1 VVKLSSRVSSKRPSE
16 APKAA
21 ISLKSTSRR
30 GYVAKRDYG
39 TRGAERDRQIIRF
52 GRIKATIYRRND
64 IEHGSWFLRVYLREE
79 KRHYRKSL
87 QTHDQREAVT
97 LAEQEIV
104 NILAK
109 VQTGQRILAVSLADL
124 VRQYRIQLESQVT
137 SGGLAK
143 NTMRLNNYRI
153 AHGCKFLESVYEA
166 GMATK
171 VSAIAGS
178 AFQGYLQWRIDAR
191 AAKSKGATIRR
202 DVVRDEL
209 LSIRKMFLFA
219 KKERLCTE
227 KSVPEWDFVIEKQ
240 APSRRRMTQRN
251 YTAVVNVMRVWVSR
265 AKNEK
270 EAYQR
275 RMLQH
280 IFLLISNSG
289 MRSGEVFGLR
299 NRDVEVRTKANECV
313 LTIRPETSK
322 VRKGRRITVIGSAG
336 GRAAPTKK
344 LNYLIRWIEK
354 HQRHKEPNGFAFSAF
369 DKGSVSAR
377 DTYYHAYKSL
387 RVELKKID
395 LGWFDTY
402 HCRHFWITNR
412 LLAEESIHLVAQAAG
427 TSTREIEKTYSHVL
441 TEMSTRKFGKRQVVY
456 KPDESWVLSNTMT
469 SDHRDM
475 KTHSDS

>member
-1 VVKLSSRVSSKRPSE
+1 VVKLFKRVSSKSPS
-16 APKAA
+16 APLSAA
-21 ISLKSTSRR
+21 IALKSTPSR

-39 TRGAERDRQIIRF
+39 TRGAERDRQLIRF
-52 GRIKATIYRRND
+52 GRIKATIYRRSD
-64 IEHGSWFLRVYLREE
+64 IEHGSWFLRLYLKEE

-87 QTHDQREAVT
+87 QTRDQREAVT
-97 LAEQEIV
+97 FAEQEIV

-124 VRQYRIQLESQVT
+124 VRQYRIHLESQVT
-137 SGGLAK
+137 SGELAI
-143 NTMRLNNYRI
+143 NTMRLNHYRI

-171 VSAIAGS
+171 VSAIAGPI
-178 AFQGYLQWRIDAR
+178 FQGYLQWRIDAR

-209 LSIRKMFLFA
+209 LSIRKMFLYA
-219 KKERLCTE
+219 KKEQLCSE
-227 KSVPEWDFVIEKQ
+227 KTVPEWDFVIEKQ

-251 YTAVVNVMRVWVSR
+251 YTDVVNLMRAWVLG

-289 MRSGEVFGLR
+289 MRSGEVFGLK
-299 NRDVEVRTKANECV
+299 NRDVEVRHKATECV

-322 VRKGRRITVIGSAG
+322 VRKGRRITVLSSSG
-336 GRAAPTKK
+336 GRTASTKK

-354 HQRHKEPNGFAFSAF
+354 YQRHKESGDFVFSAF
-369 DKGSVSAR
+369 DKGSTSAR

-387 RVELKKID
+387 RTELKKID

-441 TEMSTRKFGKRQVVY
+441 TEMSTRKFGKRQIVYNSDQSWDVV
-456 KPDESWVLSNTMT
+456 KQSDER
-469 SDHRDM
+469 RD
-475 KTHSDS
+475 